1 MKNQYTG
8 PATVFRHDKNG
19 RTFYSIPVSRKNSE
33 GETEFAYK
41 LVQFKKGVDLADR
54 TKIEIRNGWETFYK
68 NKDGEDV
75 FYVFI
80 SDFVIMQGSGAGYQ
94 QQGYQQGYQQP
105 AQYPQNYVQ
114 QQFQPRGYQRGYQQ
128 KQQPAPQ
135 DFEQINEDVPF

>member
-19 RTFYSIPVSRKNSE
+19 RAFYSIPVSRQNSE
-33 GETEFAYK
+33 GDTEFAYK

-80 SDFVIMQGSGAGYQ
+80 SDFVITQGSGAGYQ